1 MVLVDGSPGRPETA
15 AQRFERIAA
24 AVGSVETRPE
34 VSLDQVP
41 APTRLATFGV
51 ALSAEVLDDGDELGS
66 GRFVLLHEPGGHE
79 AWDGDFRCVTFVRAS
94 VERDLADDPMLPAV
108 GWSWLCEA
116 IESHGAALRTLGGTV
131 TAVTNESFGTMA
143 GEPGGADV
151 EIRASWTPALGPASE
166 AAVSVRPHVR
176 AWLDLMC
183 TAAGL
188 TPLPDGVVALPRQ
201 RPRT

>member
-1 MVLVDGSPGRPETA
+1 MVLVDGSRGRPETA

-41 APTRLATFGV
+41 APSRLASFGV
-51 ALSAEVLDDGDELGS
+51 ALSAEVLDDDDELGS

-79 AWDGDFRCVTFVRAS
+79 AWDGDYRCVAFVRAS

-108 GWSWLCEA
+108 GWSWLSEA
-116 IESHGAALRTLGGTV
+116 IEAHGAALRALGGTV

-143 GEPGGADV
+143 DQPGGADI
-151 EIRASWTPALGPASE
+151 EIRASWTPVLGEALE
-166 AAVSVRPHVR
+166 VVVDVRAHVR

-201 RPRT
+201 RSRT